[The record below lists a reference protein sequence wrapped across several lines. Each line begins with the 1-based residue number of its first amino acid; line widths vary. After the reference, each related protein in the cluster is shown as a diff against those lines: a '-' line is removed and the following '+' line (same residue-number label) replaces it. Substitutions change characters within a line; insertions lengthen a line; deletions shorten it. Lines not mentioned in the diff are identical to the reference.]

1 LPISADC
8 STGDH
13 CNLWILQVAT
23 ELLKST
29 SGGFPEFWCSP
40 GIKPC
45 ITQDLPELHVCFNVY
60 LLTWRHKNYFTIV
73 QCLTRFHTSG
83 ALVQEMQTMSK
94 QGRC

>member
-29 SGGFPEFWCSP
+29 SGGFPEFW
-40 GIKPC
+40 
-45 ITQDLPELHVCFNVY
+45 
-60 LLTWRHKNYFTIV
+60 W
-73 QCLTRFHTSG
+73 
-83 ALVQEMQTMSK
+83 
-94 QGRC
+94 